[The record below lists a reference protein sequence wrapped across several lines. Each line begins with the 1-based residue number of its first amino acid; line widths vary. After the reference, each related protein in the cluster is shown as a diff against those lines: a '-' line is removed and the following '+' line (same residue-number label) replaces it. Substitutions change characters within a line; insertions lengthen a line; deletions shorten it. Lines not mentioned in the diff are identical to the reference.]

1 MLTRSIHE
9 SYEPYNI
16 DIMKR
21 YAGQLRLY
29 DQSAT
34 QIIQAIDQQTQTN
47 RKLIKQMTA
56 TLIATVGTGVAILS
70 YQLNNHR
77 TERDIF
83 CAKIDA

>member
-1 MLTRSIHE
+1 
-9 SYEPYNI
+9 
-16 DIMKR
+16 MKR

-56 TLIATVGTGVAILS
+56 TLIATVGTGVAVLS
-70 YQLNNHR
+70 YQLNNNH
-77 TERDIF
+77 TKRDTF